1 MQDHTEAIQQLLR
14 RLELLSKK
22 QQQFSQEINDL
33 RFQIGALKA
42 AQQMETLK
50 DEQEKIEKPQPV
62 ITSEATFVT
71 PKKEIQETV
80 SDLKETTKTTTSTFI
95 SEAKKAVASTDEKS
109 NLEKFIGE
117 NLLNKIGII
126 ITIIGVA
133 IGVKYSIEHELIT
146 PTTRIIL
153 GYLSGIGLLG
163 FGIKLKEKYENYSAV
178 LVSGSIAIL
187 YFITYAAFSFYG
199 LIPQLLAFIL
209 MVIFTVFGVYAAI
222 KYNRQVIAHIGLVG
236 AYAVPFLVST
246 NSGNVLV
253 LFTYMTIINIGIL
266 TISFKKYWK
275 PLVGSSFGITWFIY
289 LTWYVSDYIT
299 NQHFGIAFTF
309 LLVFFAIFYTV
320 ILVYKLIKKEVYTGI
335 DIVLLLFNTSLT
347 YGIGYF
353 LLDGHSVGEKFLG
366 LFTVFNAFIHLVVS
380 YVLYTRKD
388 SDKNL
393 LYLVF
398 GLVITF
404 ITLAVPVQLDGNW
417 VTILWVLEAL
427 ALFWIGRTKSIKTYE
442 KLSYPV
448 MLLAFLSLIHDWN
461 ELYLSSYNYYSEIR
475 ILPIINMNFL
485 GSFLFMAA
493 FGYITYLFYKKEYIS
508 PLKLSKTVSQF
519 LSIAIPGILLLS
531 IYYSFRVEISNYWNQ
546 LHIDSGSRIGS
557 DAYDGIKNLNYNL
570 IEFKRIW
577 IINYTL
583 FFFTVLSFINI
594 KKIRNTVLAYVNLGF
609 NVFAIFVFLIQGL
622 FVLSELRDAYIQQ
635 TIDTSMYAIVI
646 RYISYVFVA
655 LLLMITSIY
664 IRQEFIKRNLKVIF
678 YGIVHITILCI
689 LSSELIHWLDMAS
702 NAESDKLGL
711 SILWGIYALFVI
723 VLGIWKRNKY
733 LRIGAMALFGITLV
747 KLFFYDIAHL
757 TTIAK
762 TIVFVSLGVLLLII
776 SFLYNK
782 YKNKIFEEDVN
793 EEKIV

>member
-42 AQQMETLK
+42 AQQMQALK
-50 DEQEKIEKPQPV
+50 NEQEKEEIQQPV
-62 ITSEATFVT
+62 VTSEATFQT
-71 PKKEIQETV
+71 PKKEIKETV
-80 SDLKETTKTTTSTFI
+80 FAPKVVAEKETPAFIPAPKKTTTFS
-95 SEAKKAVASTDEKS
+95 DDKS

-163 FGIKLKEKYENYSAV
+163 FGIKLKKKYENYSAV

-199 LIPQLLAFIL
+199 LIPQALAFVI
-209 MVIFTVFGVYAAI
+209 MVLLTIYGVYTAI
-222 KYNRQVIAHIGLVG
+222 LYNRQVIAHIGLVG

-275 PLVGSSFGITWFIY
+275 PLLGSSFGITWLIY
-289 LTWYVSDYIT
+289 LSWYISDYT
-299 NQHFGIAFTF
+299 MSEHFGIALTF
-309 LLVFFAIFYTV
+309 LFVFFAIFYTA
-320 ILVYKLIKKEVYTGI
+320 ILAYKLIKKEVYTSL
-335 DIVLLLFNTSLT
+335 DIVLLLFNTFLVYT
-347 YGIGYF
+347 IGYF
-353 LLDGHSVGEKFLG
+353 LLDGHSIGEKFLG
-366 LFTVFNAFIHLVVS
+366 IFTVFNALIHLIVS
-380 YVLYTRKD
+380 YILYTRKD
-388 SDKNL
+388 SDRNL

-404 ITLAVPVQLDGNW
+404 ITLAIPVQLDGNW
-417 VTILWVLEAL
+417 VTILWVFEAL
-427 ALFWIGRTKSIKTYE
+427 ALFWIGRTKGIKIYE

-461 ELYLSSYNYYSEIR
+461 SLYVSTYNYDSALEIM
-475 ILPIINMNFL
+475 PIFNMNFL
-485 GSFLFMAA
+485 GSLLFIIA
-493 FGYITYLFYKKEYIS
+493 FGYITYLFYKKEYTS
-508 PLKLSKTVSQF
+508 PLKLSSTIVEF
-519 LSIAIPGILLLS
+519 LSIAISAVLVLS
-531 IYYSFRVEISNYWNQ
+531 IYFSFSVEIASYWDQ
-546 LHIDSGSRIGS
+546 LYFKSGYKAETSYSVAQIF
-557 DAYDGIKNLNYNL
+557 DYTLL
-570 IEFKRIW
+570 EFKRIW
-577 IINYTL
+577 IINYSL
-583 FFFTVLSFINI
+583 FFLAVLSFVNI
-594 KKIRNTVLAYVNLGF
+594 KKIKNTVLAYVNLVF
-609 NVFAIFVFLIQGL
+609 TVFAIFVFLTQGL
-622 FVLSELRDAYIQQ
+622 FALSELRDAYIQQ
-635 TIDTSMYAIVI
+635 SIDTSVYAIAI

-655 LLLMITSIY
+655 LLLMITSTY

-733 LRIGAMALFGITLV
+733 LRIGAIALFGITLV
-747 KLFFYDIAHL
+747 KLFLYDIAHL

-782 YKNKIFEEDVN
+782 YKNKIFEEDFI
-793 EEKIV
+793 EEGTA